1 LTQRDF
7 IVYKIDYYKGFP
19 YPMGREKTMLDLA
32 KKAALIGTGMALAAT
47 DKIQGVVDNLAEKGK
62 NAGQEARETVRS
74 LVKNTQQTRDAVAGE
89 TEKVMTDVTAF
100 WFYANWRDEM
110 EDQVEKVVTLLLEKL
125 HIPERRDLEDVRA
138 RIERLEK
145 DLGQDS

>member
-1 LTQRDF
+1 
-7 IVYKIDYYKGFP
+7 
-19 YPMGREKTMLDLA
+19 MGREKTMLDLA
-32 KKAALIGTGMALAAT
+32 KKAVLIGTGMALAAT
-47 DKIQGVVDNLAEKGK
+47 DKIQGVVDNLAEKGE
-62 NAGQEARETVRS
+62 NAGKEAREAVQG
-74 LVKNTQQTRDAVAGE
+74 LVKKTQKTRNAVEGE

-100 WFYANWRDEM
+100 WFYANWTDEL
-110 EDQVEKVVTLLLEKL
+110 EDQVEKVVTLLLKKL